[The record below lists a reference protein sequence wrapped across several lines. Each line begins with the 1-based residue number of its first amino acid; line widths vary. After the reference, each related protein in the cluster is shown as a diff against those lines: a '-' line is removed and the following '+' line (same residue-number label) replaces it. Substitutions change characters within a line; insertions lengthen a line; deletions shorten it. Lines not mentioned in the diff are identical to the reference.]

1 MQHIIR
7 SIAIFSPILVLTS
20 GFVQS
25 AQAQQPGE
33 TPSAQE
39 IPIVVDPTAAT
50 PGICGQI
57 YNLSGRSVILPSG
70 EFLRMVDYCAAV
82 RTSITTI
89 SPEGEEFW
97 QAFLA
102 AASPEALRYAEAAGR
117 DDVVAYG
124 SSICPVLESGTSM
137 TELRQLQ
144 EEGGLPVAFDSAVNV
159 AAVNTYCSQYRSS
172 LGRR

>member
-7 SIAIFSPILVLTS
+7 SIAIFSPILLLTS

-25 AQAQQPGE
+25 AQAQQFGE
-33 TPSAQE
+33 TPMLE
-39 IPIVVDPTAAT
+39 IPVVVDSTAPT

-57 YNLSGRSVILPSG
+57 YNLSGRSTILPGG

-82 RTSITTI
+82 RTSITTV

-97 QAFLA
+97 QAFLMV
-102 AASPEALRYAEAAGR
+102 ASPEALRYAEAAGR

-172 LGRR
+172 LGRRE